1 MWNPFKPKI
10 ENSDPGQRSLQLIS
24 QKGMPFA
31 YVEAYKSLRTNLNF
45 LTSSTGARAIVVTST
60 MPEEAKSNVSVNLAL
75 TLAEDGKN
83 VALVDC
89 DLRKPVLH
97 KYLKAGHNVKGV
109 SNIVSNQCKLEEAL
123 LRPPNPSELLG
134 SARMQQMIQQLR
146 ATFDYVIFDA
156 PPISMV
162 TDAAVIGNQVDGALF
177 VVRSSYAPAESVEA
191 AVKKLKDT
199 GVKVLGAVLT
209 RYDAKTALKG
219 SNYAYN
225 YYSYGYSYGTPQTD
239 PAASQSP
246 EKRKHAKPAER
257 VTNHD

>member
-97 KYLKAGHNVKGV
+97 KYPESRSQCERRFQYCLQPVQAGRGSAAAGTVQDHVP
-109 SNIVSNQCKLEEAL
+109 A
-123 LRPPNPSELLG
+123 RRHAPSEPLG
-134 SARMQQMIQQLR
+134 AAGL
-146 ATFDYVIFDA
+146 D
-156 PPISMV
+156 P
-162 TDAAVIGNQVDGALF
+162 DAAD
-177 VVRSSYAPAESVEA
+177 
-191 AVKKLKDT
+191 
-199 GVKVLGAVLT
+199 
-209 RYDAKTALKG
+209 
-219 SNYAYN
+219 
-225 YYSYGYSYGTPQTD
+225 D
-239 PAASQSP
+239 PAAA
-246 EKRKHAKPAER
+246 RHF
-257 VTNHD
+257 